1 MGGIQFVTNAG
12 RLASQKRLLAD
23 QVRGNF
29 RTAAQAHAAKLKA
42 AAEQRSQGTLTPA
55 DKRRMGYPYAARFP
69 ADAAGVPDSVINQ
82 VSGRFARSWQTRV
95 QKTPTGWTIT
105 LLNLAPESRF
115 LMGTKKARMRPILE
129 AVQLQCRGDLSA
141 RVGKVTRKAAG

>member
-42 AAEQRSQGTLTPA
+42 AAEQHSKGTLTPA
-55 DKRRMGYPYAARFP
+55 AKRRMGYPYAARFS
-69 ADAAGVPDSVINQ
+69 ADAAGVPDSIINQ

-95 QKTPTGWTIT
+95 QKTATGWTIT
-105 LLNLAPESRF
+105 LVNLAPESRF
-115 LMGTKKARMRPILE
+115 LMGTKNARMRPILE

-141 RVGKVTRKAAG
+141 RVGRVTRKAEG